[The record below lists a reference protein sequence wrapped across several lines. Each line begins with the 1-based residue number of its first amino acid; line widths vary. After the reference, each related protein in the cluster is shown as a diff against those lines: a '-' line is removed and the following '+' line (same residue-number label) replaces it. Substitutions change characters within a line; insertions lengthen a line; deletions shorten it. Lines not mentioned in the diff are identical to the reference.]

1 MHAFRI
7 EPFLVGHFE
16 QSIKYVATN
25 LGRAGLPGNPEKIT
39 ATGDFDI
46 EAAFDLPQVFIKLT
60 AEVCKAAV
68 IGWLEDYVP
77 RNLDS
82 IQDLYL

>member
-7 EPFLVGHFE
+7 QPFLAGHFK
-16 QSIKYVATN
+16 QPGQDVATN
-25 LGRAGLPGNPEKIT
+25 LGCARLTGNSETI
-39 ATGDFDI
+39 FDV
-46 EAAFDLPQVFIKLT
+46 EAAFDLPQVFIKL
-60 AEVCKAAV
+60 AAKICKATV
-68 IGWLEDYVP
+68 VGWLEDYVP

>member
-7 EPFLVGHFE
+7 EPLLVGHFE
-16 QSIKYVATN
+16 QPGQDIATH
-25 LGRAGLPGNPEKIT
+25 LGSAGLSRYSKAIT
-39 ATGDFDI
+39 ATGDFDV
-46 EAAFDLPQVFIKLT
+46 EAALNLPQVFIKLA
-60 AEVCKAAV
+60 AEVCKAAI
-68 IGWLEDYVP
+68 IGWLEDHVP

>member
-1 MHAFRI
+1 MHSFGV
-7 EPFLVGHFE
+7 EPLLVSHCK
-16 QSIKYVATN
+16 QPRQHVAAD
-25 LGRAGLPGNPEKIT
+25 LCRARQPGNPETIS

-46 EAAFDLPQVFIKLT
+46 EAAFDLPQVFIKLA
-60 AEVCKAAV
+60 AEICKAAV

-82 IQDLYL
+82 IQNLYL

>member
-16 QSIKYVATN
+16 QPGQDIATN
-25 LGRAGLPGNPEKIT
+25 LGSAWLPGNPKTIT
-39 ATGDFDI
+39 TTGDFDV
-46 EAAFDLPQVFIKLT
+46 EAAFNLPQVFIKLA

>member
-16 QSIKYVATN
+16 QPVQDIATN
-25 LGRAGLPGNPEKIT
+25 LGCTRLSGNPKTIT
-39 ATGDFDI
+39 ATGDFDV
-46 EAAFDLPQVFIKLT
+46 EAAFNLPQVFIKLA
-60 AEVCKAAV
+60 AEVCKATV

-82 IQDLYL
+82 IQDLYW

>member
-7 EPFLVGHFE
+7 EFFLVSHFE
-16 QSIKYVATN
+16 QPGQDIATN
-25 LGRAGLPGNPEKIT
+25 LGSTRLTGNPKTIT
-39 ATGDFDI
+39 ATGNFDI
-46 EAAFDLPQVFIKLT
+46 EAAFNLPQVFIKL
-60 AEVCKAAV
+60 AAKVGKAAV

>member
-1 MHAFRI
+1 MHTFRV
-7 EPFLVGHFE
+7 EPFLVRHFE
-16 QSIKYVATN
+16 QPGQHVTAN
-25 LGRAGLPGNPEKIT
+25 LSRARPAGNPEAIT
-39 ATGDFDI
+39 ATRDFDI

-82 IQDLYL
+82 IQNLYW

>member
-7 EPFLVGHFE
+7 QPFLVGHVE
-16 QSIKYVATN
+16 QPGQNIAAN
-25 LGRAGLPGNPEKIT
+25 LGSARLSCNPKTIT
-39 ATGDFDI
+39 ATGDFDV
-46 EAAFDLPQVFIKLT
+46 EAALNLPQVFIKLA
-60 AEVCKAAV
+60 AEICKAAI

-82 IQDLYL
+82 IQNLYL